1 MLLVLFAGLAVF
13 VLWYVGQ
20 RRAANRAQDA
30 GGAREL
36 GPFTAAPA
44 APAPTEPRRP

>member
-20 RRAANRAQDA
+20 RRAANRAQGA
-30 GGAREL
+30 GPREL
-36 GPFTAAPA
+36 GPFTTAPA
-44 APAPTEPRRP
+44 APAPAEPRRP